1 MDINTSIDQVAHI
14 LGYQNEPQIHL
25 YDALIAPRADRE
37 WLGDLG
43 IDLIRLCLSFHAYQ
57 TRIPPGDIAAG
68 KEKLCTYAHLVSV
81 AQRTAIDRMIPY
93 NSPPGE
99 ERHITVGRTMAAII
113 AAAHLD
119 CGGSHRRTWQILE
132 NIGFF
137 TQEDNGVDP
146 TRLQASIN
154 MDTHLPILLSG
165 EPDRRAETT
174 DLLPDTAQVSKPQRS
189 MDISFEKSGEN
200 QPKPMRG
207 RHQMHNPIVSFLE
220 EETMKCQARSIRT
233 PREWYFSAEIEIA
246 IQEAGLKQYDDLL
259 KRLILASGS
268 SLSVLVLKEAM
279 QTWRSRTDQ
288 LHLQISTH
296 SSKAD
301 TYTNICL
308 IDQTITGLNLFR
320 RYHISY
326 LFKACGGCEI
336 PSLSGF
342 VTTPAYNASAIKRA
356 GNPLKIAESKLT
368 TAMMKQVLPG
378 LEPGS
383 PEYKKGYN
391 HVRNLRLL
399 ARRFHILQERFG
411 NGILA
416 LIPYPQHFHHPGLE
430 LTDNMLSKVPESVF
444 RDIVS
449 ILDHSQGRYLRA
461 LGEAA
466 GKVIKMMLYEPQEFC
481 PPLQLEMIDN
491 SYILQQ
497 PKDLQ
502 TILPLLN

>member
-1 MDINTSIDQVAHI
+1 MNIDTNIDEIARI
-14 LGYQNEPQIHL
+14 LGYQNELPIHL
-25 YDALIAPRADRE
+25 YNALTAPGADRE
-37 WLGDLG
+37 WLGDSG
-43 IDLIRLCLSFHAYQ
+43 IHVIRLCLSFHAYER
-57 TRIPPGDIAAG
+57 RIRPSDIAAG
-68 KEKLCTYAHLVSV
+68 MEKLCSYAHLVSV

-93 NSPPGE
+93 NSRAGE
-99 ERHITVGRTMAAII
+99 ESHITVGKTMAAII

-119 CGGSHRRTWQILE
+119 CGESCRRTWQVLE

-137 TQEDNGVDP
+137 AQEGNGVDP
-146 TRLQASIN
+146 TRLQASI
-154 MDTHLPILLSG
+154 DRDAHLPILLSG
-165 EPDRRAETT
+165 QPDRRAETT
-174 DLLPDTAQVSKPQRS
+174 DLLPDTTQVRKPKRS
-189 MDISFEKSGEN
+189 MDISFENSGEN
-200 QPKPMRG
+200 QQKPMRG
-207 RHQMHNPIVSFLE
+207 RHQMQNSMVSFLE
-220 EETMKCQARSIRT
+220 EETMKCQAKSLRT
-233 PREWYFSAEIEIA
+233 PREWYFSAEVEIG
-246 IQEAGLKQYDDLL
+246 IQKAGLKH
-259 KRLILASGS
+259 

-301 TYTNICL
+301 TYTNICR
-308 IDQTITGLNLFR
+308 INQTITGLNLFR

-326 LFKACGGCEI
+326 LFKTCGGCEI

-342 VTTPAYNASAIKRA
+342 VATPAYNASGIKRA
-356 GNPLKIAESKLT
+356 GNPLKIAESELT
-368 TAMMKQVLPG
+368 KAMMKQVLPG

-383 PEYKKGYN
+383 PDYEKGYKD
-391 HVRNLRLL
+391 VGNLRLL

-416 LIPYPQHFHHPGLE
+416 LIPYPQHSHHPGLE
-430 LTDNMLSKVPESVF
+430 LSDNMLSRVPEPLF
-444 RDIVS
+444 RNIVS

-466 GKVIKMMLYEPQEFC
+466 GKIIKMMLYEPQEFC
-481 PPLQLEMIDN
+481 PTLQLEMRDN

>member
-1 MDINTSIDQVAHI
+1 MNINTNIDQVAHI

-25 YDALIAPRADRE
+25 NDALIAPRADRE

-43 IDLIRLCLSFHAYQ
+43 IDLIRLCLSFHAYEM
-57 TRIPPGDIAAG
+57 RIQPKGDIAAG
-68 KEKLCTYAHLVSV
+68 NEKLCSYAHLVSV

-93 NSPPGE
+93 NSQAGE
-99 ERHITVGRTMAAII
+99 ERHITVGKTMAAII

-146 TRLQASIN
+146 TRLQVSMN
-154 MDTHLPILLSG
+154 RDTHLPILLSG
-165 EPDRRAETT
+165 QPDRRAETT
-174 DLLPDTAQVSKPQRS
+174 GLLPETAQVSKPKRS

-207 RHQMHNPIVSFLE
+207 RHQMHDPMVSFLE
-220 EETMKCQARSIRT
+220 EETMKCQAKSIRT
-233 PREWYFSAEIEIA
+233 PREWYFSAEVEIA
-246 IQEAGLKQYDDLL
+246 IQKASLKQYGYLL

-296 SSKAD
+296 SSEAD
-301 TYTNICL
+301 TYTNICH

-326 LFKACGGCEI
+326 LFKTC
-336 PSLSGF
+336 
-342 VTTPAYNASAIKRA
+342 
-356 GNPLKIAESKLT
+356 
-368 TAMMKQVLPG
+368 AMMKQVLPG

-383 PEYKKGYN
+383 PDYKKRYR
-391 HVRNLRLL
+391 HVNSLRLL
-399 ARRFHILQERFG
+399 ARRFRILQEQFG
-411 NGILA
+411 DGILA
-416 LIPYPQHFHHPGLE
+416 LIPYPQHSHQPGLE
-430 LTDNMLSKVPESVF
+430 LPDNMLSRVPEPLF
-444 RDIVS
+444 REVVS
-449 ILDHSQGRYLRA
+449 ILEFSQGTYLRA
-461 LGEAA
+461 LSKAA
-466 GKVIKMMLYEPQEFC
+466 GKIIKMMLYEPQEFC
-481 PPLQLEMIDN
+481 PPLQLEMRDN

>member
-1 MDINTSIDQVAHI
+1 MNINTNIDQVARI

-25 YDALIAPRADRE
+25 NNALIAPWADRE

-43 IDLIRLCLSFHAYQ
+43 IDLIRLCLSFHAYEM
-57 TRIPPGDIAAG
+57 RIQPSDIAAG
-68 KEKLCTYAHLVSV
+68 KEKLCSYAHLVSV
-81 AQRTAIDRMIPY
+81 AQRTAIDRMILY
-93 NSPPGE
+93 NSQAGE
-99 ERHITVGRTMAAII
+99 ERHITVGKTMAAII

-137 TQEDNGVDP
+137 TQEDDGVDP
-146 TRLQASIN
+146 MRLQVSIN
-154 MDTHLPILLSG
+154 RDTHLPILLSG
-165 EPDRRAETT
+165 QPDRRTETT
-174 DLLPDTAQVSKPQRS
+174 DLLSETARVSKPKRS
-189 MDISFEKSGEN
+189 MDISFERSGEN
-200 QPKPMRG
+200 QQKPMRG
-207 RHQMHNPIVSFLE
+207 RHQVHNPVVSLLE
-220 EETMKCQARSIRT
+220 EETMKCQAKSIRT
-233 PREWYFSAEIEIA
+233 PREWYFSAEVERA
-246 IQEAGLKQYDDLL
+246 IQKAGLKQYDDLL

-301 TYTNICL
+301 TYTNICR

-326 LFKACGGCEI
+326 LFKTC
-336 PSLSGF
+336 
-342 VTTPAYNASAIKRA
+342 
-356 GNPLKIAESKLT
+356 
-368 TAMMKQVLPG
+368 AMMKQVLPG

-383 PEYKKGYN
+383 PDYKKGYKD
-391 HVRNLRLL
+391 VGNLRLL

-416 LIPYPQHFHHPGLE
+416 LIPYPQHSHHPGLE
-430 LTDNMLSKVPESVF
+430 LTDNMLSRVPESLF

-466 GKVIKMMLYEPQEFC
+466 GKIIKMMLYEPQEFC
-481 PPLQLEMIDN
+481 PPLQLEMRDN

-502 TILPLLN
+502 TILPLLS

>member
-1 MDINTSIDQVAHI
+1 MNIDTNIDEIARI
-14 LGYQNEPQIHL
+14 LGYQNELPIHL
-25 YDALIAPRADRE
+25 YNALTAPGADRE
-37 WLGDLG
+37 WLGDSG
-43 IDLIRLCLSFHAYQ
+43 IHVIRLCLSFHAYER
-57 TRIPPGDIAAG
+57 RIRPSDIAAG
-68 KEKLCTYAHLVSV
+68 MEKLCSYAHLVSV

-93 NSPPGE
+93 NSRAGE
-99 ERHITVGRTMAAII
+99 ESHITVGKTMAAII

-119 CGGSHRRTWQILE
+119 CGESCRRTWQVLE

-137 TQEDNGVDP
+137 AQEGNGVDP
-146 TRLQASIN
+146 TRLQASI
-154 MDTHLPILLSG
+154 DRDAHLPILLSG
-165 EPDRRAETT
+165 QPDRRAETT
-174 DLLPDTAQVSKPQRS
+174 DLLPDTTQVREPKRS
-189 MDISFEKSGEN
+189 MDISFENSGEN
-200 QPKPMRG
+200 QQKPMRG
-207 RHQMHNPIVSFLE
+207 RHQMQNSMVSFLE
-220 EETMKCQARSIRT
+220 EETMKCQAKSLRT
-233 PREWYFSAEIEIA
+233 PREWYFSAEVEIG
-246 IQEAGLKQYDDLL
+246 IQKAGLKQYDDLL

-301 TYTNICL
+301 TYTNICR
-308 IDQTITGLNLFR
+308 INQTITGLNLFR

-326 LFKACGGCEI
+326 LFKTC
-336 PSLSGF
+336 
-342 VTTPAYNASAIKRA
+342 
-356 GNPLKIAESKLT
+356 
-368 TAMMKQVLPG
+368 AMMKQVLPG

-383 PEYKKGYN
+383 PDYEKGYKD
-391 HVRNLRLL
+391 VGNLRLL

-416 LIPYPQHFHHPGLE
+416 LIPYPQHSHHPGLE
-430 LTDNMLSKVPESVF
+430 LSDNMLSRVPEPLF
-444 RDIVS
+444 RNIVS

-466 GKVIKMMLYEPQEFC
+466 GKIIKMMLYEPQEFC
-481 PPLQLEMIDN
+481 PTLQLEMRDN